1 MKRIRPSPLTLS
13 RGEGRVIHMKLGL
26 FKDKVFLKKLAALTL
41 PIAFQSFM
49 LASVAAGDAVML
61 GRVEQNAMSAV
72 SLATQIQFV
81 QNMVLTTV
89 TGAGTILGAQYWGKG
104 DRRTVE
110 DIFSL
115 ILRVNGVVSLLFF
128 AACFFFPSALMRL
141 YAGDAALI
149 GIGASYLKIASWS
162 YLMTGISQCM
172 LSIMKITGH
181 AARSAWISAGAV
193 VLNIGLNAVFIFGLI
208 GPAMGADG
216 AALATLISR
225 IIELGWAA
233 VSTMGK
239 DFVKPPFER
248 FFRRIGWLNR
258 DFWRCALPILGASL
272 MWGIGF
278 TAYTAVMGHLGTDPA
293 AANSIAS
300 VVRDLMCCFCNGA
313 ASAGGILVGNELGR
327 GNLALGRLYGD
338 RLAVLSAL
346 IGLFSCGVILCLT
359 PLVVRFVILT
369 DEARRMLTGIM
380 VIMAVYMIARCICT
394 VVINGIFAAGGDTLF
409 DMYSL
414 AVAMWGIAL
423 PAAFLGAFVF
433 HWPVLMVY
441 GCTCLDEVGKL
452 PWVFAHFARHKWVRD
467 LTRSE
472 AEMTEA
478 DSGKG
483 MGVR

>member
-1 MKRIRPSPLTLS
+1 MRIQ
-13 RGEGRVIHMKLGL
+13 L
-26 FKDKVFLKKLAALTL
+26 FKDKVFLKKLVSLTL
-41 PIAFQSFM
+41 PIAFQYFM

-61 GRVEQNAMSAV
+61 GRVEQNSMSAV

-115 ILRVNGVVSLLFF
+115 ILRINGAVSLAFF
-128 AACFFFPSALMRL
+128 AGCFFFPETLMRL
-141 YAGDAALI
+141 YASDAVLI
-149 GIGASYLKIASWS
+149 EIGASYLRIASWS
-162 YLMTGISQCM
+162 YLLTGVSQCC

-181 AARSAWISAGAV
+181 AARSAWISSGAV
-193 VLNIGLNAVFIFGLI
+193 VLNIALNAVFIFGLI
-208 GPAMGADG
+208 GKAMGADG
-216 AALATLISR
+216 AALATVIAR
-225 IIELGWAA
+225 AVELLWAA
-233 VSTMGK
+233 VSTMEK
-239 DFVKPPFER
+239 DFVRPPFGR
-248 FFRRIGWLNR
+248 FFRHIGWLSR
-258 DFWRCALPILGASL
+258 DFWKCALPILGASL
-272 MWGIGF
+272 LWGIGF

-300 VVRDLMCCFCNGA
+300 VVRDLMCCFCNGV
-313 ASAGGILVGNELGR
+313 ASAGGILVGNELGS
-327 GNLALGRLYGD
+327 GNLERGRIYGD

-346 IGLFSCGVILCLT
+346 IGLFSCAVILALT

-380 VIMAVYMIARCICT
+380 VIMAVYMIARCVCT

-423 PAAFLGAFVF
+423 PMAFLGAFVF
-433 HWPVLMVY
+433 HWPVLVVY
-441 GCTCLDEVGKL
+441 GCTCLDEIGKL

-472 AEMTEA
+472 EEKAEE

-483 MGVR
+483 RGSE